1 MSERRRRHRIP
12 VDHVIEARLLV
23 DGVTTRGRVVDLNN
37 AGAFV
42 ATDLVLEKN
51 ASLVV
56 ELRFPGEDKSL
67 PLKAIVARRT
77 ETIKGRK
84 RNFPAGLGLVFM
96 TENVMERAF
105 IQKVVLEALKGSLER
120 SRVSLAKPREPA
132 ENARP

>member
-12 VDHVIEARLLV
+12 GDHVIEARLLV
-23 DGVTTRGRVVDLNN
+23 DGLTTRGRVVDLNN

-56 ELRFPGEDKSL
+56 ELRFPGEEKSL

-77 ETIKGRK
+77 ETIKGR
-84 RNFPAGLGLVFM
+84 RRDFPAGLGLVFM

-120 SRVSLAKPREPA
+120 RRVSREKRQEPV